1 MIPNANNQLCSSV
14 KNVTVLRLKEKA
26 TVCTAE
32 VTSYYCNGKFP
43 RGDGEMRP
51 HFPIVGRLHGGEV
64 HLLVDTPCLSAF
76 APP

>member
-32 VTSYYCNGKFP
+32 VPLTIAMVSFLEEMEKCGHTSPLLEGY
-43 RGDGEMRP
+43 M
-51 HFPIVGRLHGGEV
+51 EV
-64 HLLVDTPCLSAF
+64 KCTC
-76 APP
+76 